1 ERVDEHTLRYRTSLW
16 LQESARAAEILVR
29 VPAGVDL
36 SKPAPLLL
44 VRHVAGGDGASA
56 LRQWAPLADRCG
68 LVLAAPTET
77 YEMYRK
83 DGWAYMPDAAD
94 GVLEALRFVRRHHD
108 IDENRVFL
116 GEDRDIVG
124 TPADR
129 IHMLVAGSTVFPVR
143 LDNDELRPAPYAEV
157 SYILKTSRENPN
169 LLELWRREDPLF
181 DKELWRG
188 GNYQLLS
195 KRVRFFDV
203 NYYEDL
209 GEEAEPI
216 ENWDSAEKKT
226 LPRRIKIELELERSA
241 ETHNALVEVEEVG
254 GRTEKYERHIVFS
267 QDRVNILNEGIA
279 LVPVVPSE
287 APTAENAQA
296 GGGGG
301 GGGAGNVQRGR
312 NTIQTTGP
320 GGPGRPNGGRGIPG
334 MGGGRGATTIPI
346 PGLGGRSG
354 GGGGL
359 DGLFRQGTGGGG
371 NRGGGGGG
379 RGR

>member
-1 ERVDEHTLRYRTSLW
+1 MNRSTITTTERQHGFTLLEVLLAMTLGALLITAVLQVFEATTIAREEVKALAEPMSQGPQILDMIEEDLQALW
-16 LQESARAAEILVR
+16 
-29 VPAGVDL
+29 
-36 SKPAPLLL
+36 
-44 VRHVAGGDGASA
+44 
-56 LRQWAPLADRCG
+56 
-68 LVLAAPTET
+68 T
-77 YEMYRK
+77 Y
-83 DGWAYMPDAAD
+83 
-94 GVLEALRFVRRHHD
+94 D
-108 IDENRVFL
+108 IDENRVFR

-129 IHMLVAGSTVFPVR
+129 MHMLVAGTTVFPVR
-143 LDNDELRPAPYAEV
+143 LDNDEMRPAPYAEV
-157 SYILKTSRENPN
+157 SYILKTSRENAN

-279 LVPVVPSE
+279 LVPVVPAE

-296 GGGGG
+296 GGGGA
-301 GGGAGNVQRGR
+301 GGAGGMQRGR
-312 NTIQTTGP
+312 LTTQTTGQ
-320 GGPGRPNGGRGIPG
+320 GGPGRPGAGGRGIPG
-334 MGGGRGATTIPI
+334 MGGGRGTTTIPI
-346 PGLGGRSG
+346 PGLGGRG
-354 GGGGL
+354 GAGGL
-359 DGLFRQGTGGGG
+359 DGLIRQGTGGGG
-371 NRGGGGGG
+371 NNRGGGGGNNRGGGGGNNRGGGGGGGG